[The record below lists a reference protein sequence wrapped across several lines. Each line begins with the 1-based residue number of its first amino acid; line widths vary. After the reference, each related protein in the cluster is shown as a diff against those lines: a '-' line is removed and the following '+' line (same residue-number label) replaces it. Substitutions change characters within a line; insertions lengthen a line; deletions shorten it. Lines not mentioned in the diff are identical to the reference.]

1 MNDKQIKCVIKN
13 PKSIE
18 TGFFSSNYIIYEIVT
33 EELQWIVRRR
43 YSDFE
48 WLRNTIVKLFPRL
61 FVPPLPSK
69 KIGSRRFE
77 VDFVEKRMNFL
88 QKFIDSLLE
97 NETFKAS
104 EALTCFLSMSDRSQF
119 EYKIRE
125 LTSYIPS
132 PLVEE
137 NKTISGKIS
146 VIDDENNE
154 KYYVNIYN
162 YFRLHYQ
169 ILDRLNYNMKNFYF
183 NMATACITLENV
195 QKDFET
201 LHLLNSRVLMK
212 EEITKS
218 YEELGI
224 FFKNWKRILF
234 NQNEIIKLRIKDF
247 FKYIKMEG
255 TSYEELI
262 QSREDLRG
270 RFVSE
275 NSRLQSKK
283 DKLWASMDPNKWEI
297 AENFEH
303 IDRLM
308 LQRDR
313 SYAFAKM
320 CTRETQVVES
330 LHHQLGY
337 ANRNNIDELKKMIN
351 RNSLR
356 FIANM
361 KLFTNEFYP
370 TLNDSLNVW
379 TQLATYADI
388 VQK

>member
-1 MNDKQIKCVIKN
+1 M
-13 PKSIE
+13 
-18 TGFFSSNYIIYEIVT
+18 T

-77 VDFVEKRMNFL
+77 VDFVEKRMSFL
-88 QKFIDSLLE
+88 QKFLDSLLE
-97 NETFKAS
+97 SETFKAC
-104 EALTCFLSMSDRSQF
+104 EAFTCFLSMNDRSQF
-119 EYKIRE
+119 EYKMKE
-125 LTSYIPS
+125 LTSYVPS
-132 PLVEE
+132 PSVEE
-137 NKTISGKIS
+137 LKTISGKITI
-146 VIDDENNE
+146 IDDENNE
-154 KYYVNIYN
+154 KYYTNIFN
-162 YFRLHYQ
+162 YFRLQYQ
-169 ILDRLNYNMKNFYF
+169 LLDRLNYNMKNFYF
-183 NMATACITLENV
+183 NMATACITLESV

-218 YEELGI
+218 FEELGI

-234 NQNEIIKLRIKDF
+234 NQNEIIKVRIKNF

-255 TSYEELI
+255 SAYEELI

-270 RFVSE
+270 RYVIE
-275 NSRLQSKK
+275 NGRLLSKK
-283 DKLWASMDPNKWEI
+283 DKLWASMDPNKWDI
-297 AENFEH
+297 QDNFEN
-303 IDRLM
+303 IDRIM

-313 SYAFAKM
+313 MYAFAKM
-320 CTRETQVVES
+320 CTRETQVVEG
-330 LHHQLGY
+330 LHYQLGY

-351 RNSLR
+351 RNSMK
-356 FIANM
+356 FIVNM
-361 KLFTNEFYP
+361 KAFTNEFYP
-370 TLNDSLNVW
+370 TLNDSLAVW

-388 VQK
+388 IK